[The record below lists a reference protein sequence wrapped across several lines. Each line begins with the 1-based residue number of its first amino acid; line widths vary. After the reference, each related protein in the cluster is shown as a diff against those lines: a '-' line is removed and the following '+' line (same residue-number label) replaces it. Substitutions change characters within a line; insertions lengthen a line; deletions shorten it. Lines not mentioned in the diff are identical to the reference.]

1 MLDVATDAKLFR
13 EARLAVL
20 FSLGWRV
27 LWMPLGILFPLHSL
41 LRHPRILFFA
51 CAAYAAIIVWKLAS
65 ASLLFRKAD
74 ALTVWFG
81 LLLAYAVVFVAFLL
95 WLVYVQPPQPTDLM
109 IVPRLYIM
117 VGSFISVGCVMVIS
131 PEAAARLNELA
142 GGKIRL
148 EGQEV
153 GHPPRTRMRIG
164 GLFLASTGAL
174 LLAIAIKVTLMAVGV
189 LPY

>member
-27 LWMPLGILFPLHSL
+27 LWLPLRILFPLHSL

-65 ASLLFRKAD
+65 ASRLFRKAD

-109 IVPRLYIM
+109 IVPTLYIM
-117 VGSFISVGCVMVIS
+117 AVTFIFLGGVFVIS
-131 PEAAARLNELA
+131 PETASPLDEVA
-142 GGKIRL
+142 GGKNWLVRA
-148 EGQEV
+148 EG
-153 GHPPRTRMRIG
+153 GHPPRTPRWG
-164 GLFLASTGAL
+164 WGLFL
-174 LLAIAIKVTLMAVGV
+174 
-189 LPY
+189 P

>member
-1 MLDVATDAKLFR
+1 MLDVATDAKLFL

-65 ASLLFRKAD
+65 ASRLFRKAD

-95 WLVYVQPPQPTDLM
+95 WLVFVQLPQPSVLM
-109 IVPRLYIM
+109 IVANIY
-117 VGSFISVGCVMVIS
+117 FIVVSLIFVGCLV
-131 PEAAARLNELA
+131 
-142 GGKIRL
+142 
-148 EGQEV
+148 
-153 GHPPRTRMRIG
+153 
-164 GLFLASTGAL
+164 FFF
-174 LLAIAIKVTLMAVGV
+174 
-189 LPY
+189 